1 MLFLVVSFVLVGRP
15 LFQRCIVSLVLAFA
29 VEVSHL
35 YQAPWIDDI
44 RSTTLGGLVLGFCFL
59 WSDLVCYLVGLAA
72 GVSAD
77 RLLWPTAQRENS
89 PEWHRAEFSV
99 EQLSSTV
106 SEAGR
111 NFTSDKRLGQS
122 FYNRVDY
129 VADKIADESE
139 IRRGN
144 SSRTRISLIQKV
156 ASGLLDGSEK
166 IME

>member
-1 MLFLVVSFVLVGRP
+1 MQTSASCCSLAPPQFAGILIAWNGICVRFNP
-15 LFQRCIVSLVLAFA
+15 IV
-29 VEVSHL
+29 
-35 YQAPWIDDI
+35 
-44 RSTTLGGLVLGFCFL
+44 
-59 WSDLVCYLVGLAA
+59 
-72 GVSAD
+72 
-77 RLLWPTAQRENS
+77 
-89 PEWHRAEFSV
+89 FSV